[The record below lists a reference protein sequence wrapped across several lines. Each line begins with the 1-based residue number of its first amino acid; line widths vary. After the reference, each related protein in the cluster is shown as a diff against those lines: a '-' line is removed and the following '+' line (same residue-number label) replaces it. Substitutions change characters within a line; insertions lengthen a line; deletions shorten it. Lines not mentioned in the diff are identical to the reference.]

1 MARMAIKNQGNAVF
15 PDRAAQRELKLEA
28 LYEHAASAFNEK
40 GFHGTSL
47 DDIAAAL
54 GVSKPALYRYVP
66 NKQALLYRLHCISLD
81 AAEAAV
87 TEGEASPTDGVER
100 LRIAL
105 YLYIRSLTASSS
117 ACLVLMEEGAMTGA
131 AAAEILSRRRAF
143 EGRFRTLVS
152 AGIRDGSVAPCDPK
166 FAVFSILGAGNWVSR
181 WYRPGGTRSGED
193 VARIMSRQLVRGLAA
208 DPSRYHL
215 DGDVRHAS

>member
-1 MARMAIKNQGNAVF
+1 MTVQRRSSAAF

-28 LYEHAASAFNEK
+28 LYECAASAFNER

-66 NKQALLYRLHCISLD
+66 NKQALLYRLHCISMD

-87 TEGEASPTDGVER
+87 TMGEASPADGIER

-105 YLYIRSLTASSS
+105 DEYIRSLTTSSS
-117 ACLVLMEEGAMTGA
+117 ACLVLMEEGTMTGD
-131 AAAEILSRRRAF
+131 AAAEILARRRAF
-143 EGRFRTLVS
+143 EGRFRTLVNE
-152 AGIRDGSVAPCDPK
+152 GIADGSITRCDVK
-166 FAVFSILGAGNWVSR
+166 FAVFTVLGAGNWVSR
-181 WYRPGGTRSGED
+181 WYKPGGARSGD
-193 VARIMSRQLVRGLAA
+193 CIAHAMSLQLVRGLAA
-208 DPSRYHL
+208 DPSRFPL
-215 DGDVRHAS
+215 EQ